1 MKLKTL
7 FISLTILFVFSYNY
21 VKSFFNN
28 DNLNKIIESQYQIT
42 EEERRINSFERMKEN
57 AQPTPEYEI
66 NLKNNTIIRKYNQS
80 KTPSIST
87 AKVPILQS
95 SVLTK
100 FLIINMIDELED
112 ANPSQNESSIA
123 INPKNPLNLI
133 SSAVD
138 YRGNSST
145 WVYVSEDGG
154 KTWINKNLGK
164 PRPGWRSTN
173 DPSVMFDEDGIG
185 YLVYGGFPNTT
196 SGENGVYLSK
206 TLDQGKTWITHIPV
220 IEHLGVMTLD
230 SAFEDKYYIQVDRS
244 KSQYSGHL
252 YIPWKRVIALDSAT
266 QIVVTKSVDKGQ
278 TWSTPIPVSERLSG
292 SSEDTTFGQSF
303 PLITNGP
310 KGQVYL
316 VWNHGP
322 KKGIGFSKS
331 LDGGLTWT
339 EQRIIHNYKEFGTP
353 KFLSGQGIR
362 HTVKGMV
369 RAEAYPV
376 ISCNYTNKSKSGE
389 LYLCWSADSIP
400 NIYFSKSSDDGETWT
415 TPKIVTS
422 VKTNDQFWPWIKV
435 DPITEDIAIMYLD
448 SRNDPE
454 NILVECYVSYSSDGG
469 ETWLDRLADDKQS
482 DIRNNPFTGR
492 SFAGDYSGIDF
503 YNGIIYPSFIDMRNT
518 KAPNDPDSDVFTAI
532 VNTNSPS
539 PIDNF
544 KSVDEFKVLD
554 QITLNWN
561 NIFETTFGKKYDKK
575 EAKLLIYKDKSFLKE
590 IVNLN
595 DTAVFVDKSVN
606 AYQTYE
612 YKVYLVR
619 NQDTSIVRNLTVTP
633 GGSKDIPFAKF
644 NKFSYKSDIDSEIK
658 SAEISLLIPDKKL
671 DGITPIFEPKLVN
684 IYLNNDTNK
693 VYVSTN
699 LTINDTNK
707 LKTIN
712 LPFDNKDFPDNFYYL
727 SNKFIS
733 ENPNYPNISLL
744 ESKLSQPIFR
754 YLGKSYQNIYQFD
767 DKDGKNDPPIFK
779 SNNWGFNE
787 FAYSPPYSIS
797 NNFSKQ
803 GTEYTSNQRDTLYIV
818 PYFIRDKSINKI
830 FINFY
835 HIAITEFGD
844 NCNVEYSFDNGDNW
858 KNLASYNK
866 RSFGLWEDN
875 ELTFADWK
883 KENLEIKLEENNNDL
898 RVVYVRFTFSSNPF
912 VQNKGWFIDD
922 INFDLTSTKDLEESK
937 VILFPNPTT
946 EKVFI
951 NIDLSGSSN
960 DIKFINTL
968 GIDVTKDIE
977 IKFYND
983 KTELNLEKLVSG
995 SYFLIIKN
1003 NQPILISKV
1012 K

>member
-1 MKLKTL
+1 MRLITT
-7 FISLTILFVFSYNY
+7 ITILFILSYNFL
-21 VKSFFNN
+21 VS
-28 DNLNKIIESQYQIT
+28 NLKDEDKTKKNELTSKT
-42 EEERRINSFERMKEN
+42 KDEERRINSYERMKEN
-57 AQPTPEYEI
+57 AQPTPEYEM
-66 NLKNNTIIRKYNQS
+66 NLKNNTIIRKYNKS
-80 KTPSIST
+80 KIPSIST

-95 SVLTK
+95 ILNTK
-100 FLIINMIDELED
+100 FSIINMIDEIED

-145 WVYVSEDGG
+145 WVYVSDDGG

-173 DPSVMFDEDGIG
+173 DPSVMFDEDGVG

-220 IEHLGVMTLD
+220 MEHLGAMTLD

-244 KSQYSGHL
+244 SNSQYSGHL

-266 QIVVTKSVDKGQ
+266 QIVVTKSIDKGQ
-278 TWSTPIPVSERLSG
+278 TWSTPVAVSERLAG

-310 KGQVYL
+310 NGQVYL

-331 LDGGLTWT
+331 LDGGQTWT

-376 ISCNYTNKSKSGE
+376 ITCNYTNKSKSGE

-400 NIYFSKSSDDGETWT
+400 NIYFSKSSDEGQTWSA
-415 TPKIVTS
+415 PKIVTT
-422 VKTNDQFWPWIKV
+422 VETNDQFWPWIKV

-454 NILVECYVSYSSDGG
+454 NILVECYVSYSPDGG
-469 ETWLDRLADDKQS
+469 ETWIDRLADDKQS

-518 KAPNDPDSDVFTAI
+518 KTTNDPDSDVYTAI
-532 VNTNSPS
+532 VNTKFPS
-539 PIDNF
+539 PIENL
-544 KSVDEFKVLD
+544 KAIDEFKVLD
-554 QITLNWN
+554 KITLNWD
-561 NIFETTFGKKYDKK
+561 NIFETTFGKKYDKS
-575 EAKLLIYKDKSFLKE
+575 EAKLLIYKDNTFLKE
-590 IVNLN
+590 IINLN
-595 DTAVFVDKSVN
+595 DTAVLVDNTIN
-606 AYQTYE
+606 AFQTYL
-612 YKVYLVR
+612 YSVYLIR
-619 NQDTSIVRNLTVTP
+619 NNDTSIIRNLNVTP
-633 GGSKDIPFAKF
+633 GGSKDLPFAKF
-644 NKFSYKSDIDSEIK
+644 DEFSYNSDVN
-658 SAEISLLIPDKKL
+658 SAEITLLIPAKKL
-671 DGITPIFEPKLVN
+671 DGVTPIFEPKVVN
-684 IYLNNDTNK
+684 IYLNNDTTKIFAN
-693 VYVSTN
+693 SN

-712 LPFDNKDFPDNFYYL
+712 LPFDNSQVPDNFYHI
-727 SNKFIS
+727 SNKLIS
-733 ENPNYPNISLL
+733 ENPNYSNISLL

-754 YLGKSYQNIYQFD
+754 YLGQPYQNTYKFD
-767 DKDGKNDPPIFK
+767 DKDGKTDPPRFNSK
-779 SNNWGFNE
+779 NWGLNE

-797 NNFSKQ
+797 NNFSNN
-803 GTEYTSNQRDTLYIV
+803 GTEYSSNQRDTLFIV
-818 PYFIRDKSINKI
+818 PYFIKEKSINKI
-830 FINFY
+830 FLNFY
-835 HIAITEFGD
+835 HIALTEFGD
-844 NCNVEYSFDNGDNW
+844 NCNVEYSFDNGDKW
-858 KNLASYNK
+858 KSLATYNK

-883 KENLEIKLEENNNDL
+883 RENLEINLENNDKDL
-898 RVVYVRFTFSSNPF
+898 RVVYVRFTFASNPF
-912 VQNKGWFIDD
+912 GQNKGWFIDD
-922 INFDLTSTKDLEESK
+922 INFDLTSNKNFDDSEI
-937 VILFPNPTT
+937 VLFPNPTT
-946 EKVFI
+946 EKIFI
-951 NIDLSGSSN
+951 NSDLNNSVN
-960 DIKFINTL
+960 DIKVITTL
-968 GIDVTKDIE
+968 GIDVTNEIE
-977 IKFYND
+977 IKFYNN
-983 KTELNLEKLVSG
+983 KTELNLEKLISG
-995 SYFLIIKN
+995 NYILLIKN
-1003 NQPILISKV
+1003 NQPKLISKI